1 MTTDTAL
8 DRPTTDPAADPASV
22 PPLPVIHEPRR
33 PADPPK
39 REPIEVICDL
49 TRRTYE
55 AQMRLDAGN
64 GGRIS
69 AEETETLTALRD
81 LLNVVLESTPDQRQR
96 MRPRVREAIGESG
109 RRLAALD
116 RRAAQAERWA
126 EDNAFAELRRLKY
139 ETEGWFDC
147 PGSES

>member
-1 MTTDTAL
+1 VATLSMT
-8 DRPTTDPAADPASV
+8 PTAADPATV

-33 PADPPK
+33 PADPPP
-39 REPIEVICDL
+39 RQPIEVICDL
-49 TRRTYE
+49 TRATHE

-64 GGRIS
+64 GGRIAS
-69 AEETETLTALRD
+69 EETQILTTLRD
-81 LLNVVLESTPDQRQR
+81 LLTVVLDATPDQRDR

-126 EDNAFAELRRLKY
+126 DDNAYAELRRLKY
-139 ETEGWFDC
+139 ETEGWDR
-147 PGSES
+147 PGSEI